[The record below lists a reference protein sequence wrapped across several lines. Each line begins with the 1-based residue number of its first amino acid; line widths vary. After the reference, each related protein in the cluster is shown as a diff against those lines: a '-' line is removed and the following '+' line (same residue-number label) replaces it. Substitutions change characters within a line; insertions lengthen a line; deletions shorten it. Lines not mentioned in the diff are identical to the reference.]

1 MHIDVSLVLF
11 GLLVVALLFVSA
23 LFSAAETALTGAS
36 RGRMHQLERDGD
48 AGAKRVNKLLAD
60 QETMIGAVL
69 LGYNAINILTSA
81 LATEFIT
88 KSIPGA
94 WGVAIATMVMTALVL
109 VFAEVLPKTIAI
121 VRSDEVARF
130 LSAPMLIVVKIF
142 GPVIFSVQWI
152 VRLTLKPFGIN
163 LTMEQDVL
171 AAHEEIRGAVEYHHS
186 EGLVESRDRHMLG
199 GVLDL
204 ADMDV
209 SQIMVHRKAME
220 LLDVDLE
227 PRELVMQALAAP
239 HTRIP
244 LFKDE
249 PENIIGVLHAKDLA
263 RALASAEGNVERLD
277 IAAIARKPWFIPDTT
292 NLKDQLNAFLKAR
305 NHFALVVD
313 EYGAL
318 QGLVTLEDILE
329 EIVGDIEDEYDSA
342 LQGIRR
348 QPDGSVNVDGSV
360 ALRDLNRAMDWDLPD
375 EDAVTVAGLVIHEA
389 QAIPEAGQVFI
400 FHHHRFQVLRR
411 QRNQITA
418 LRVSPRLEEEA
429 GDEDA
434 G

>member
-1 MHIDVSLVLF
+1 MAAPLVIF
-11 GLLVVALLFVSA
+11 GIALIILLFVSA

-48 AGAKRVNKLLAD
+48 PGAKRVNKLLDD

-69 LGYNAINILTSA
+69 LGYNAINIAASA
-81 LATEFIT
+81 VATEFIT
-88 KSIPGA
+88 KSVPGA
-94 WGVAIATMVMTALVL
+94 WGVALATGVMTVLVL

-121 VRSDEVARF
+121 SRADNVARF
-130 LSAPMLIVVKIF
+130 LSGPMTLVVKVF
-142 GPVIFSVQWI
+142 GPIIFAIQWF
-152 VRLTLKPFGIN
+152 VRMLLRPFGIN

-186 EGLVESRDRHMLG
+186 EGLVESGDRRMLG

-204 ADMDV
+204 GEMDV
-209 SQIMVHRKAME
+209 SQVMVHRKNIVM
-220 LLDVDLE
+220 LDADLS
-227 PRELVMQALAAP
+227 PRELVRQALDAP
-239 HTRIP
+239 HTRMP
-244 LFKDE
+244 LYRNE
-249 PENIIGVLHAKDLA
+249 AENIIGVLHAKDLLK
-263 RALASAEGNVERLD
+263 ALTAANGDLDALDVASIIREA
-277 IAAIARKPWFIPDTT
+277 WFIPDTT
-292 NLKDQLNAFLKAR
+292 NLKEQLAAFLKAR
-305 NHFALVVD
+305 SHFAIVVD

-329 EIVGDIEDEYDSA
+329 EIVGEIEDEYDPA

-348 QPDGSVNVDGSV
+348 QPDGSVNVDGTVSI
-360 ALRDLNRAMDWDLPD
+360 RDLNRAMDWDLPD

-389 QAIPEAGQVFI
+389 QTIPDPGQTFI

-418 LRVSPRLEEEA
+418 LRVSERLLEAEEEA
-429 GDEDA
+429 G
-434 G
+434 